1 MRIDKNIPYILAFLG
16 LILLINTTL
25 VDPMKEKNRDL
36 ALQIE
41 SIKRS
46 DSSDDQDMGGQFR
59 RSGKGPDMA
68 RDLGL
73 YEISNKGLSIESM
86 EAIEGNGY
94 RQYEISISGKGDSL
108 LKFVQGLK
116 SMDNKL
122 VVESLNYDGQGQSKY
137 VIKLHFFD

>member
-1 MRIDKNIPYILAFLG
+1 MRIDKNILYILAFLG

-46 DSSDDQDMGGQFR
+46 DSSDNQDMGGQFR

-73 YEISNKGLSIESM
+73 YEISKKGLSIESM

>member
-1 MRIDKNIPYILAFLG
+1 MRIDKNILYILAFLG
-16 LILLINTTL
+16 LMVLINTTL

-94 RQYEISISGKGDSL
+94 RQYEVSISGKGDSL

>member
-1 MRIDKNIPYILAFLG
+1 MRIDKNILYILAFLG

-41 SIKRS
+41 RIKRS

-73 YEISNKGLSIESM
+73 YEISDKGLSIESM

-94 RQYEISISGKGDSL
+94 RQYEVSISGKGDSL

>member
-1 MRIDKNIPYILAFLG
+1 MRIDKNILYILAFFG
-16 LILLINTTL
+16 LMVLINTTL

-46 DSSDDQDMGGQFR
+46 DSSDNQDMGGQFR

-73 YEISNKGLSIESM
+73 YEMSNKDLSIESM
-86 EAIEGNGY
+86 EVMEGNEY
-94 RQYEISISGKGDSL
+94 RQYEISLSGKGDSL
-108 LKFVQGLK
+108 LKFVQGLEA
-116 SMDNKL
+116 MDKRL
-122 VVESLNYDGQGQSKY
+122 VVDSISYDGQGQY

>member
-1 MRIDKNIPYILAFLG
+1 MV
-16 LILLINTTL
+16 LINTTL

-46 DSSDDQDMGGQFR
+46 DSSDNQDMGGQFR

-73 YEISNKGLSIESM
+73 YEISKKGLSIESM

-94 RQYEISISGKGDSL
+94 RQYEVSISGKGDSL

>member
-1 MRIDKNIPYILAFLG
+1 MRIDKNILYILAFFG
-16 LILLINTTL
+16 LMVLINTTL

-46 DSSDDQDMGGQFR
+46 DSSDNQDMGGQFR

-73 YEISNKGLSIESM
+73 YEISKKGLSIESM

>member
-1 MRIDKNIPYILAFLG
+1 MRIDKNILYILAFFG
-16 LILLINTTL
+16 LMVLINTTL

-46 DSSDDQDMGGQFR
+46 DSSDNQDMGGQFR
-59 RSGKGPDMA
+59 RSGKEPDMA

-73 YEISNKGLSIESM
+73 YEISKKGLSIESM

>member
-1 MRIDKNIPYILAFLG
+1 MRIDKNILYILAFLG

-41 SIKRS
+41 NIKRS

-73 YEISNKGLSIESM
+73 YEISKKGLSIESM

>member
-1 MRIDKNIPYILAFLG
+1 MRIDKNILYILTFLG

-59 RSGKGPDMA
+59 RSGKEPDMA

-94 RQYEISISGKGDSL
+94 RQYEVSISGKGDSL

>member
-1 MRIDKNIPYILAFLG
+1 MRIDKNILYILAFLG

-46 DSSDDQDMGGQFR
+46 DSSDNQDMGGQFR

-94 RQYEISISGKGDSL
+94 RQYEVGISGKGDSL

>member
-1 MRIDKNIPYILAFLG
+1 MRIDKNILYILAFFCLMV
-16 LILLINTTL
+16 LINTTL

-46 DSSDDQDMGGQFR
+46 DSSDNQDMGGQFR

-73 YEISNKGLSIESM
+73 YEISKKGLSIESM

>member
-1 MRIDKNIPYILAFLG
+1 MRIDKNILYILAFFG
-16 LILLINTTL
+16 LMVLINTTL
-25 VDPMKEKNRDL
+25 VGPMKEKNRDL

-46 DSSDDQDMGGQFR
+46 DSSDNQDMGGQFR

-73 YEISNKGLSIESM
+73 YEISKKGLSIESM

>member
-1 MRIDKNIPYILAFLG
+1 MRIDKNILYILAFLG

-36 ALQIE
+36 AIQIE

-59 RSGKGPDMA
+59 RSGKEPDMA

-73 YEISNKGLSIESM
+73 YEISKKGLSIESM

>member
-1 MRIDKNIPYILAFLG
+1 MRIDKNILYILAFLG

-36 ALQIE
+36 TLQIE

>member
-1 MRIDKNIPYILAFLG
+1 MRIDKNILYILAFFG
-16 LILLINTTL
+16 LMVLINTTL

-41 SIKRS
+41 SVKRS
-46 DSSDDQDMGGQFR
+46 DSSDNQDMGGQFR

-73 YEISNKGLSIESM
+73 YEISKKGLSIESM

>member
-1 MRIDKNIPYILAFLG
+1 MRIDKNILYILAFLG

-122 VVESLNYDGQGQSKY
+122 VVESLNYYGQGQSKY

>member
-1 MRIDKNIPYILAFLG
+1 MRIDKNILYILAFLG

-73 YEISNKGLSIESM
+73 YEISKKGLSIESM

-94 RQYEISISGKGDSL
+94 RQYEVSISGKGDSL

>member
-1 MRIDKNIPYILAFLG
+1 MRIDKNILYILAFLG

-46 DSSDDQDMGGQFR
+46 DSSDDQDMGDQLR
-59 RSGKGPDMA
+59 RSGKRPDMT

>member
-1 MRIDKNIPYILAFLG
+1 MRIDKNILYILAFLG

-46 DSSDDQDMGGQFR
+46 DSSDDQDMGCQFR

>member
-1 MRIDKNIPYILAFLG
+1 MRIDKNILYILAFLG

-122 VVESLNYDGQGQSKY
+122 VVESLNYEGQGQSKY

>member
-1 MRIDKNIPYILAFLG
+1 MRIDKNILYILAFFG
-16 LILLINTTL
+16 LMVLINTTL

-46 DSSDDQDMGGQFR
+46 DSSDNQDMGGQFR

-73 YEISNKGLSIESM
+73 YEISKKGLSIESM

-94 RQYEISISGKGDSL
+94 RQYEVSISGKGDSL

>member
-1 MRIDKNIPYILAFLG
+1 MRIDKNILYILAFLG

-116 SMDNKL
+116 FMDNKL

>member
-1 MRIDKNIPYILAFLG
+1 MRIDKNILYILAFLG

-46 DSSDDQDMGGQFR
+46 DSSDDQDMGDQLR
-59 RSGKGPDMA
+59 RSGKRPDMA

-122 VVESLNYDGQGQSKY
+122 VVENLNYDGQGQSKY

>member
-1 MRIDKNIPYILAFLG
+1 MRIDKNILYILAFLG
-16 LILLINTTL
+16 LMLLINTTL

-94 RQYEISISGKGDSL
+94 RQYEVSISGKGDSL

>member
-1 MRIDKNIPYILAFLG
+1 MRIDKNILYILAFFG
-16 LILLINTTL
+16 LMVLINTTL

-46 DSSDDQDMGGQFR
+46 DSSDNQDMGGQFR

>member
-1 MRIDKNIPYILAFLG
+1 MRIDKNILYILAFLG

-46 DSSDDQDMGGQFR
+46 DSSDDQDMGDQLR
-59 RSGKGPDMA
+59 RSGKRPDMA

-94 RQYEISISGKGDSL
+94 RQYEVSISGKGDSL

>member
-1 MRIDKNIPYILAFLG
+1 MRIDKNILYILAFLG

-73 YEISNKGLSIESM
+73 YEISKKGLSIESM

>member
-1 MRIDKNIPYILAFLG
+1 MRIDKNILYILAFLG

-41 SIKRS
+41 SIKKS

-59 RSGKGPDMA
+59 RSGKEPDMA

>member
-1 MRIDKNIPYILAFLG
+1 MRIDKNILYILAFLG

-59 RSGKGPDMA
+59 RSGKGSDMA

-86 EAIEGNGY
+86 EAIEGNRY

>member
-1 MRIDKNIPYILAFLG
+1 MRIDKNILYILAFFG
-16 LILLINTTL
+16 LMVLINTIL

-46 DSSDDQDMGGQFR
+46 DSSDNQDMGDQFR

-68 RDLGL
+68 RDLGI
-73 YEISNKGLSIESM
+73 YEISKKGLSIESM

-94 RQYEISISGKGDSL
+94 RQYEISISGKGGSL

>member
-1 MRIDKNIPYILAFLG
+1 MRIDKNILYILAFLG

-25 VDPMKEKNRDL
+25 VDPMKDKNRDL

-46 DSSDDQDMGGQFR
+46 DSSDNQDMGGQFR

-73 YEISNKGLSIESM
+73 YEISKKGLSIESM

>member
-1 MRIDKNIPYILAFLG
+1 MRIDKNILYILAFFG
-16 LILLINTTL
+16 LMVLINTTL

-46 DSSDDQDMGGQFR
+46 DSSDNQDMGGQFR

-73 YEISNKGLSIESM
+73 YEISKKGLSIESM

-94 RQYEISISGKGDSL
+94 WQYEISISGKGDSL

>member
-1 MRIDKNIPYILAFLG
+1 MRIDKNILYILAFLG
-16 LILLINTTL
+16 LMVLINTTL
-25 VDPMKEKNRDL
+25 VEPMKEKNKDL

-94 RQYEISISGKGDSL
+94 RQYEVSISGKGDSL

>member
-1 MRIDKNIPYILAFLG
+1 MRIDKNILYILAFFG
-16 LILLINTTL
+16 LMVLINTTL

-73 YEISNKGLSIESM
+73 YEISKKGLSIESM

-122 VVESLNYDGQGQSKY
+122 VVESLNYDG
-137 VIKLHFFD
+137 

>member
-1 MRIDKNIPYILAFLG
+1 MRIDKNILYILAFLG
-16 LILLINTTL
+16 LMVLINTTL

-94 RQYEISISGKGDSL
+94 RQYEVSISGKGDSF